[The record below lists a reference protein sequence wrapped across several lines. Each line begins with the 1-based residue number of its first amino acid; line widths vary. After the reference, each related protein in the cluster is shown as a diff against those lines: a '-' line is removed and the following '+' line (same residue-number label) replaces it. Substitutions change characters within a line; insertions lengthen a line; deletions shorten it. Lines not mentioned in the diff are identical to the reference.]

1 MSSGISGITV
11 QTRINRS
18 SVQTGEIRE
27 DIPPD
32 DSSRSLYHFGNPA
45 VLLTLSP
52 VSAMLPVMLSLRQTG
67 YGMFSARVG
76 RGRPGPAKKAI
87 YYQSNNQALYH
98 LK

>member
-1 MSSGISGITV
+1 
-11 QTRINRS
+11 
-18 SVQTGEIRE
+18 
-27 DIPPD
+27 
-32 DSSRSLYHFGNPA
+32 
-45 VLLTLSP
+45 
-52 VSAMLPVMLSLRQTG
+52 MLSLRQTG